1 MNLRKAFAIALIAFP
16 LASSFKARE
25 MGEPDLASD
34 EFMERFTA
42 SYGVLSEK
50 EPPLNDIEVV
60 MLKKVAPLIRINKT
74 QAQNFLQS
82 MINSEEKHSASFNY
96 LLGNIYFENNEFLLA
111 ENQYKAA
118 IEAFPDFQRA
128 WTNLGVLKLKSGDT
142 QSALISFLKAV
153 ELGDSK
159 GGTFGMLGYC
169 HFAEGNYISAEVAY
183 NRAVLAEP
191 NNLDWLEGKAQTYLK
206 AERYVEAIR
215 MQDELISRRP
225 RHADYWLAQ
234 TNAYL
239 GMKDYAKA
247 ARNLEIIH
255 SLGEIDFQSL
265 HLLGGLYAKLEMWI
279 PARDA
284 YLQAAQYARP
294 SDTNFLVQAAKLL
307 VHNKE
312 TDAARELYSKI
323 DIDAEKLSSEA
334 LCDFKV
340 VGADLAAEAGDTAT
354 AIALLEEAEKIIPTN
369 GRTLIRLA
377 RLHAGNGNLPKA
389 YLLLDRAEMDPT
401 SEYNALL
408 TRIKLLIDED
418 RFEES
423 QVYVGRALKLD
434 SSETIQSLYSQIEQA
449 AKASAGEN

>member
-1 MNLRKAFAIALIAFP
+1 MSILRSLAIAT
-16 LASSFKARE
+16 LALTAIVSNARE

-34 EFMERFTA
+34 EFMKRFTA
-42 SYGVLSEK
+42 TYGVLSEK

-82 MINSEEKHSASFNY
+82 MVNSEEKHSASFNY

-142 QSALISFLKAV
+142 KSALIAFLKAV

-159 GGTFGMLGYC
+159 SGTFGMLGYC

-215 MQDELISRRP
+215 MQDELIARRP
-225 RHADYWLAQ
+225 RHAEYWLAQ

-239 GMKDYAKA
+239 GMKDYEKA
-247 ARNLEIIH
+247 ARNLEIIR
-255 SLGEIDFQSL
+255 SLGDIDFQSL
-265 HLLGGLYAKLEMWI
+265 YLLGGLYGKLEMWI

-284 YLQAAQYARP
+284 YLEAAAYARP
-294 SDTNFLVQAAKLL
+294 GDTNFLIQAAKLL
-307 VHNKE
+307 SYNKE
-312 TDAARELYSKI
+312 MESAQQLYSMI
-323 DIDAEKLSSEA
+323 DPSGEELSSEA
-334 LCDFKV
+334 LSDFKV
-340 VGADLAAEAGDTAT
+340 VGADLAAHAGDTAN
-354 AIALLEEAEKIIPTN
+354 AIALLEEAETINPTN
-369 GRTLIRLA
+369 GNTLIRLA
-377 RLHAGNGNLPKA
+377 RLHAENGNLAKA
-389 YLLLDRAEMDPT
+389 YLLLDRAEMDPK
-401 SEYNALL
+401 SEYNALM
-408 TRIKLLIDED
+408 TRIKFLIEEE
-418 RFEES
+418 RFAES
-423 QVYVGRALKLD
+423 QTFVGRALQLD
-434 SSETIQSLYSQIEQA
+434 SNETTKSLYTQIEQA
-449 AKASAGEN
+449 AKASTGQN